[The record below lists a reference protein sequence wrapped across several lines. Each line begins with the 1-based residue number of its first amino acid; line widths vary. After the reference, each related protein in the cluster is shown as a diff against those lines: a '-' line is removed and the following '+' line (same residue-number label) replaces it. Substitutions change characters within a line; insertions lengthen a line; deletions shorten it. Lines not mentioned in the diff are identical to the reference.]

1 MADTK
6 LKGTGALF
14 KNTRKERDNQP
25 DYTGNFKMTKPLLKS
40 YIEAFKKDPG
50 LEELAVELAG
60 WKKQGRAGEFISV
73 SVSPP
78 FEKKAPAK
86 KDDFDDSIPF

>member
-6 LKGTGALF
+6 LKGGGALF

-25 DYTGNFKMTKPLLKS
+25 DYTGSFALSKDLLKVF
-40 YIEAFKKDPG
+40 IEAFRKDPG
-50 LEELAVELAG
+50 LTELKIELAG
-60 WKKQGRAGEFISV
+60 WKKSGRSGDFISV

-78 FEKKAPAK
+78 YEKKAPTS
-86 KDDFDDSIPF
+86 DPFDDKIPF